1 MQFQITP
8 ARPEDF
14 AAWVKIRYAL
24 WPDCPPERH
33 ALEIEQLLA
42 TQGLVAFA
50 RAENEII
57 GFAEVSIRRDHVEGT
72 TIAPVPYLEGW
83 FVAETHRR
91 QGIGRALLNFV
102 EGWSRS
108 HGYRELASD
117 AELHN
122 THSITLHTQLGFREV
137 ARSVHF
143 VKSLPS

>member
-1 MQFQITP
+1 MQFQISS

-14 AAWVKIRYAL
+14 PAWVKIRYAL

-33 ALEIEQLLA
+33 ALEIEQLFA

-50 RAENEII
+50 RAGNEII

-83 FVAETHRR
+83 FVAEPHRGH
-91 QGIGRALLNFV
+91 GIGRALLKFA
-102 EGWSRS
+102 EDWSRA
-108 HGYRELASD
+108 HGYVELASD
-117 AELHN
+117 AELQN

-137 ARSVHF
+137 ARTVHF
-143 VKSLPS
+143 VKPLPS